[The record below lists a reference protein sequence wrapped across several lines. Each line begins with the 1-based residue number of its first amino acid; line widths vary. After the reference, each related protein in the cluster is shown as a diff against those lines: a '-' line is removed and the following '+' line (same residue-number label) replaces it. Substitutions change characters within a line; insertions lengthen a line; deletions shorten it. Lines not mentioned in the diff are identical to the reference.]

1 MLRSVVPVVNLDAP
15 PAEEHE
21 DVSDL
26 SVSPTA
32 HGVVVVTLDRPR
44 ARNALSRALR
54 DELQER
60 LGALDADPDV
70 RAIVLTGSDPAFCS
84 GMDVKEIA
92 ADPASARTIGP
103 RRAPV
108 IDLRTPL
115 IGAVNGPALT
125 GGLELAL
132 ACDWL
137 IASEHAAFGDSHAR
151 LGLTPGWGLTVL
163 LAEAVGTGRARR
175 MITTSEVIDA
185 RTAWDWGLVTEV
197 VPHEELLPRAL
208 EQAAAVAEGDPRA
221 VRTVL
226 ATFAEQ
232 RSIVDAPA
240 WAIEA
245 RHWID
250 PAGIASDRSNRD
262 ES

>member
-1 MLRSVVPVVNLDAP
+1 
-15 PAEEHE
+15 
-21 DVSDL
+21 VSDL
-26 SVSPTA
+26 SVSPA
-32 HGVVVVTLDRPR
+32 APGVTVVTLDRPR

-54 DELQER
+54 DELREL
-60 LGALDADPDV
+60 LGELDADPAV

-103 RRAPV
+103 RRGPV

-137 IASEHAAFGDSHAR
+137 VASERATFGDSHTR

-163 LAEAVGTGRARR
+163 LAEAVGVRRARR
-175 MITTSEVIDA
+175 LITTSETIDA
-185 RTAWDWGLVTEV
+185 RTALEWGLAAEV
-197 VPHEELLPRAL
+197 VPHDELLPRTV
-208 EQAAAVAEGDPRA
+208 EQAAAAAAGDVRA

-226 ATFAEQ
+226 AAMAEQ
-232 RSIVDAPA
+232 RSSVDAPA

-250 PAGIASDRSNRD
+250 PAGIASERSNRD